1 MIAHRFRFVKNFF
14 KFFQTFSFFHSPL
27 NLSYLAPASQPTRLD
42 YHTQSRLSTPF
53 FKFSKLFQ
61 VSLSK
66 PFWLSAFASG
76 AGPCR
81 TALAYISKT
90 PRLCQHLFSPFS
102 PFFSTS
108 FSTTISTSFSVHPLP
123 NLGLSRAVHATGTYI
138 FRKSACGTTS
148 IVVTF

>member
-14 KFFQTFSFFHSPL
+14 QVFSNFFVLSFAAQLELSP
-27 NLSYLAPASQPTRLD
+27 PASQPTRLD